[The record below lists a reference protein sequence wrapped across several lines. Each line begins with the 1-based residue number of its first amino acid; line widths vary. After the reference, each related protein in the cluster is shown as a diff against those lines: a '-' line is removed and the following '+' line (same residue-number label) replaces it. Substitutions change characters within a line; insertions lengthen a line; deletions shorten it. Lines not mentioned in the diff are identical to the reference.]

1 MSDQQEFAFDKFMQD
16 IEKREGTAKSARARL
31 KEQEARWQARRML
44 RRYREHPM
52 NQRVYEKS
60 E

>member
-1 MSDQQEFAFDKFMQD
+1 MSDQQDFVFDKFMQD
-16 IEKREGTAKSARARL
+16 LEKRGDTAKAARARL
-31 KEQEARWQARRML
+31 KEQEARWQARRLL

-52 NQRVYEKS
+52 NQRVYEKP

>member
-1 MSDQQEFAFDKFMQD
+1 MSDQQDFVFDKFMQD
-16 IEKREGTAKSARARL
+16 LERREGTAKSERARL
-31 KEQEARWQARRML
+31 KEQEARWHARRLL

-52 NQRVYEKS
+52 NQRVYEKP